1 MENQKFKTKR
11 ELAEEL
17 GLSKSS
23 FYRMIQKKEIATT
36 PEMISPKTENELRV
50 ALGFPPLPGFEAPVG
65 THWDPTNRFQDLLPR

>member
-23 FYRMIQKKEIATT
+23 FYRLIQKKEISTT

-50 ALGFPPLPGFEAPVG
+50 ALGFPPLPGFEANVG
-65 THWDPTNRFQDLLPR
+65 THWDGANRFQDLLPR